1 MTDLSSN
8 LHSCADQAREAV
20 TIIACGALGPSVR
33 EIARRRQ
40 WNLTVKNVPSLLH
53 NYPSKIAGAVEAI
66 ALEER
71 QEGNRVAL
79 AYADCGTYG
88 ALDEL
93 CGRLGIA
100 RLGGLSC
107 YEVFAGADRLT
118 ELFAEE
124 PGTYLLT
131 DFLIQTFRKSV
142 LAELGLDRY
151 PELIGDYF
159 RHYRRIV
166 WIAQEPTEKLS
177 IEAEAIASL
186 LGLQL
191 FTIEAGCYGL
201 EMALENLVE
210 GIGTNGDAMSI
221 AKGQFGSY
229 QKADAR

>member
-1 MTDLSSN
+1 M
-8 LHSCADQAREAV
+8 CADQNGGPV
-20 TIIACGALGPSVR
+20 TVIACGALGPSVR

-40 WNLTVKNVPSLLH
+40 WNLKIQNVPALLH
-53 NYPSKIAGAVEAI
+53 NYPAKIAGAVEAI
-66 ALEER
+66 ALKER

-88 ALDEL
+88 ALDEV

-107 YEVFAGADRLT
+107 YEVFLGAGRLA
-118 ELFAEE
+118 ELFAQE

-151 PELIGDYF
+151 PELIVDYF

-166 WIAQEPTEKLS
+166 WIAQEPTAKLS
-177 IEAEAIASL
+177 REATAIADL
-186 LGLQL
+186 LGLEL
-191 FTIEAGCYGL
+191 FTIEAGSYGL
-201 EMALENLVE
+201 EMALENLIE
-210 GIGTNGDAMSI
+210 SIGPKGGTMSI
-221 AKGQFGSY
+221 AQGQLRSDSL
-229 QKADAR
+229 ADAL